1 MSTLLWKWEYK
12 KKDLRWSTIGPF
24 FVWEWEMWSPW
35 VDANL
40 DFIDKRSFFFCPFWI
55 FKVVELHKGFKVLV
69 DLFLFFFEGLTK
81 GYLCAAKSDQFFD
94 FFDENFLNALL
105 LLDYKHVFLPAVFH
119 AVNKLFPWAHMLYS

>member
-1 MSTLLWKWEYK
+1 
-12 KKDLRWSTIGPF
+12 
-24 FVWEWEMWSPW
+24 MWSPW

-55 FKVVELHKGFKVLV
+55 FKVVELHKGSKVLV

-81 GYLCAAKSDQFFD
+81 GYLFAAKSEQFFD

-119 AVNKLFPWAHMLYS
+119 AVNKLLP

>member
-1 MSTLLWKWEYK
+1 MS
-12 KKDLRWSTIGPF
+12 
-24 FVWEWEMWSPW
+24 SPW

-69 DLFLFFFEGLTK
+69 DLFLFFFEGSTK
-81 GYLCAAKSDQFFD
+81 GYLCAAKSEQFFD

-119 AVNKLFPWAHMLYS
+119 AVNKLLP